1 MTRREAGIVAFAA
14 LTAGLVFAIL
24 VNQSTP
30 GVHPPALSGQP
41 PPTANPANPTNPG
54 DQSTR
59 PSPTPSAATP
69 RTAPGP
75 PMVALN
81 RVKGQED
88 ESEDEPPSAE
98 GGATAS
104 SRSTTLYL
112 AAPSPA
118 PPALVALPSPPIP

>member
-30 GVHPPALSGQP
+30 GVHLPALNGPP
-41 PPTANPANPTNPG
+41 PPTASPANPA

-81 RVKGQED
+81 RVEGQED